1 MKHRGAL
8 KVPGCIAK
16 QQLNTT
22 KKIRMRDANARRL
35 PALRQPEAL
44 AKLVKT
50 LRLPEFEAGEVQPLG
65 KP

>member
-1 MKHRGAL
+1 MQTLAGFPL
-8 KVPGCIAK
+8 CAK
-16 QQLNTT
+16 
-22 KKIRMRDANARRL
+22 
-35 PALRQPEAL
+35 AL